1 MSVNAKQK
9 SKALFTG
16 LQKQKAKT
24 SYVIKPMTVNTRPTY
39 NFPGITFNQQQPFQG
54 SPLYAVKGKG
64 GSYSQRH
71 FNVEVRTNPLVLTKP
86 KLLRV
91 QDFPNVHPLIKKL
104 FLKKEISNVPQARIL
119 TFFVKNWQKVTTDPV
134 FMSYVAGYKIPLLE
148 IQSQNSSP
156 HPVSINEEEKMIG
169 EMLKKTAIAT
179 VQNKPEQ
186 FVSSIFI
193 FPNKSSGF
201 RPGYQL
207 LWEVQPFQNGRFISS
222 E

>member
-1 MSVNAKQK
+1 
-9 SKALFTG
+9 
-16 LQKQKAKT
+16 
-24 SYVIKPMTVNTRPTY
+24 MTVKTRPTY
-39 NFPGITFNQQQPFQG
+39 NFPGITFYQQQPFQG
-54 SPLYAVKGKG
+54 SPMYAVKGKG

-91 QDFPNVHPLIKKL
+91 QDFPNVHPLIKRL

-119 TFFVKNWQKVTTDPV
+119 KFFVKNWQKVTTDPV

-193 FPNKSSGF
+193 IPNKSSGF
-201 RPGYQL
+201 RPGFRL